1 MMRYEAIL
9 NKISP
14 LFYKFLNYKMS
25 ITIPIRIVL
34 DYLKSFRVP
43 QEIVV
48 ELPIAYVNYI
58 YAIKFIESTSP
69 LRGKTSS
76 GYIMLLTKKD
86 NISEFRH
93 VIIDEFIVN
102 MVINNFSFEK
112 SYITSGYTVYPQPY
126 KDLFIA
132 LVGKDLYEALRISVK

>member
-1 MMRYEAIL
+1 MRYEAIL

-34 DYLKSFRVP
+34 DYLKRFRVP

-76 GYIMLLTKKD
+76 GHIMLLTKKD

-102 MVINNFSFEK
+102 MVINKFSFER
-112 SYITSGYTVYPQPY
+112 SYITSGYTVYPQRY
-126 KDLFIA
+126 KYLFIA
-132 LVGKDLYEALRISVK
+132 LVGKDLYDALRSSVE

>member
-1 MMRYEAIL
+1 MMHYEAVL
-9 NKISP
+9 NKVSP
-14 LFYKFLNYKMS
+14 LLYKLLNYKMS
-25 ITIPIRIVL
+25 ITILIQIVL

-48 ELPIAYVNYI
+48 ELPLAYVNYI
-58 YAIKFIESTSP
+58 YDIKFIESTSP

-86 NISEFRH
+86 NISEFGH

-112 SYITSGYTVYPQPY
+112 LYITSGYTVYPQPY

-132 LVGKDLYEALRISVK
+132 LVGKDLYDAIRISVK